1 MKSGTPYFL
10 KTTSGMS
17 GFMNTLWLV
26 KKSTIWEKLKAFPF
40 LSCIL
45 PQEEDKHEERSGLG
59 QYSKQGYKTLHVTM
73 EEVKTSCDPIINFL
87 CNWEQIFMHLV
98 IENTCFSREKLRPY
112 DQRKPLKSIYYYF
125 YLSEPGSLLCY
136 R

>member
-1 MKSGTPYFL
+1 MVSENSSIWG
-10 KTTSGMS
+10 KTKT
-17 GFMNTLWLV
+17 
-26 KKSTIWEKLKAFPF
+26 FPF

-45 PQEEDKHEERSGLG
+45 PQEEAKHEERAVLG

-73 EEVKTSCDPIINFL
+73 EEVKTSIINFL
-87 CNWEQIFMHLV
+87 CNWEQIFMLLV

-125 YLSEPGSLLCY
+125 YLSGLGSLLCY